1 LDALYQHAIP
11 TQNDALQMA
20 PVCLC
25 DLTQWSVAVTPGE
38 AGGQR
43 SLRLAHVRTLR
54 MADDVLCCRISPDGK
69 LLAVALLDATIKV
82 IVGAKL

>member
-1 LDALYQHAIP
+1 
-11 TQNDALQMA
+11 
-20 PVCLC
+20 
-25 DLTQWSVAVTPGE
+25 
-38 AGGQR
+38 
-43 SLRLAHVRTLR
+43 